1 MGKTGYALVLNLSLK
16 KNPHGRG
23 EDLSIP
29 PSLALIR
36 ETPPR
41 AWGRLT
47 RLNSTPLMMRNT
59 PTGVGKTQAKPLLC
73 QFFEKHPHGRGEDT
87 GSGAERAPFLET
99 PPRAWGRLGLGDVAE
114 DMVGNTP
121 TGVGKTDRRSA
132 HPMPLWKHPHGR
144 GEDREEA
151 RLAAIALETPPRA
164 WGRPCQPEQRGHNH
178 GNTPTGVG
186 KTA

>member
-59 PTGVGKTQAKPLLC
+59 PTGVGKTPGVEPRGLLSW
-73 QFFEKHPHGRGEDT
+73 KHPHGRGED
-87 GSGAERAPFLET
+87 SASVMSRKIWLET
-99 PPRAWGRLGLGDVAE
+99 PPRAWGRLTAD
-114 DMVGNTP
+114 
-121 TGVGKTDRRSA
+121 
-132 HPMPLWKHPHGR
+132 PLTR
-144 GEDREEA
+144 CRF
-151 RLAAIALETPPRA
+151 
-164 WGRPCQPEQRGHNH
+164 

-186 KTA
+186 KTAKKPASQPSP